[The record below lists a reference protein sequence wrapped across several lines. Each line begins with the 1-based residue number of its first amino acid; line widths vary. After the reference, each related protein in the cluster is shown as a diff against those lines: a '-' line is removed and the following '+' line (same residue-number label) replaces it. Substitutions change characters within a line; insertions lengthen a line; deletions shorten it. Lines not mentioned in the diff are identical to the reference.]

1 MLFVMTP
8 VCKAC
13 ALGYPIL
20 KNATSTA
27 VLLTNLQ
34 QSERINPL
42 AERQI
47 DLLMI
52 RFWEVVTLAFLPGL
66 NITIHLF
73 FFLRQN
79 QLMESKRNSL
89 FCEKE
94 NYSEG
99 T

>member
-42 AERQI
+42 TERQI

-73 FFLRQN
+73 FFFKTK
-79 QLMESKRNSL
+79 SADGK
-89 FCEKE
+89 
-94 NYSEG
+94 
-99 T
+99 